1 VGSSKINFFK
11 VLCHSSEPGVKARV
25 GRIITG
31 HSEFET
37 PVFMPVGTLGNV
49 KAVTNRDL
57 EKLEAGIIL
66 GNTYHLYLRP
76 GNDILLE
83 AGGLHKFMNWNGSL
97 LTDSGGFQ
105 VYSLS
110 SLKKVETNG
119 VRFSSHIDGSKHFFS
134 PENVINTQRI
144 IGADII
150 MPLDECLPY
159 PSTRKQTEISVDRT
173 VRWEKDCL
181 TAINESESLY
191 GHDQELF
198 CIVQGGVFKESRKR
212 CIEELQVNDFSG
224 CAIGGLAVGEKNE
237 LMYDITD
244 YCTDYLPADKP
255 RYLMGVGTPLDI
267 LESVERGIDMFDC
280 VMPTRNARH
289 GRIFTTYGEINIKNA
304 KYANDFNFIDTECL
318 TYTSVNFSFAYL
330 RHLFMNRE
338 MLGAQLASIHNLGFY
353 LKLMKD
359 IRKAIKENSFKSF
372 KENFLEK
379 YKSNNKK

>member
-1 VGSSKINFFK
+1 VGSSKIKFFK
-11 VLCHSSEPGVKARV
+11 VLCHSSESGVKARV
-25 GRIITG
+25 GRITTG

-57 EKLEAGIIL
+57 YDLEAGIIL
-66 GNTYHLYLRP
+66 GNTYHLYLKP
-76 GNDILLE
+76 GNDIMSE
-83 AGGLHKFMNWNGSL
+83 AGGLHNFMNWKGSL

-105 VYSLS
+105 VYSLA
-110 SLKKVETNG
+110 SLKKVEADG

-134 PENVINTQRI
+134 PGNVIRTQRI

-159 PSTRKQTEISVDRT
+159 PSSRKQTEASVDRT

-181 TAINESESLY
+181 SAFNETESLY
-191 GHDQELF
+191 GHNQELF
-198 CIVQGGVFKESRKR
+198 CIVQGSTFKESRKR
-212 CIEELQVNDFSG
+212 CIEEIPLKDFSG

-237 LMYDITD
+237 IMYDITD
-244 YCTDYLPADKP
+244 YCTDYLLVDKP
-255 RYLMGVGTPLDI
+255 RYLMGVGTPADI

-280 VMPTRNARH
+280 VIPTRNARH
-289 GRIFTTYGEINIKNA
+289 GRIFTTNGEINIKNA
-304 KYANDFNFIDTECL
+304 KYSRNFNLIDTECL
-318 TYTSVNFSFAYL
+318 TYTSANFSFAYL
-330 RHLFMNRE
+330 RHLFMSRE
-338 MLGAQLASIHNLGFY
+338 MLAAQLASIHNLGFY

-359 IRKAIKENSFKSF
+359 IRKAVRENNFKSF